1 MKVRIIPAI
10 AFFLIPFIS
19 FAGDCKKMTR
29 ESYIAQYKNDA
40 VKDMKKTGVPAS
52 ITLAQ
57 ALLESEDGNSTLA
70 IEANNHFGI
79 KCAEWTGPTYTK
91 DDDKRDECF
100 RKYNSAL
107 ESYDDHSSFL
117 KTRDRYAFLFSFDMT
132 DYKAWAKGLK
142 KAGYATNPQYAERL
156 IKIIEDYQLNLL
168 DEGKNIPLSANT
180 AVNSTPQPPVVTTPS
195 NAVAEVEKKNN
206 GVRKYTIPANEVDIF
221 AKRKV
226 LNNNGVDY
234 VIARKGD
241 NFNSLSKELELGYWQ
256 LPKYNEMD
264 GDSPIKEGQIIYI
277 KPKSSETSKAF
288 YVVKD
293 GDTVHSISQEL
304 GIKSKYIYKWNNF
317 SDNQEVKSGQKIWLQ
332 KHKG

>member
-1 MKVRIIPAI
+1 MKVRILFAI
-10 AFFLIPFIS
+10 TFFLIPFFL
-19 FAGDCKKMTR
+19 FAGDCKKKTR
-29 ESYIAQYKNDA
+29 EEYIAQYKNDA

-70 IEANNHFGI
+70 TEANNHFGI
-79 KCAEWTGPTYTK
+79 KCAEWTGPTYNK
-91 DDDKRDECF
+91 DDDRRDECF

-107 ESYDDHSSFL
+107 ESYDDHSTFL
-117 KTRDRYAFLFSFDMT
+117 KTRDRYAFLFSLELT
-132 DYKAWAKGLK
+132 DYKGWAKGLK

-168 DEGKNIPLSANT
+168 DAGKNIPLDVTIAG
-180 AVNSTPQPPVVTTPS
+180 NSKPQAPVINAPS
-195 NAVAEVEKKNN
+195 NPVAEVEKIKT
-206 GVRKYTIPANEVDIF
+206 GKKYSIPSNEVDIF

-234 VIARKGD
+234 IIARKGD

-256 LPKYNEMD
+256 LPKYNEMESD
-264 GDSPIKEGQIIYI
+264 TPIKEGQIIYI
-277 KPKSSETSKAF
+277 KPKNSETTKAF

-293 GDTVHSISQEL
+293 GETVHSISQDL
-304 GIKSKYIYKWNNF
+304 GIKSKYIYKWNNL
-317 SDNQEVKSGQKIWLQ
+317 SDNQEVKPGQKIWLQ